1 MGSNSNEHAGPRPV
15 SVVWQ
20 FVCLL
25 APTVMTGFFLVYGLV
40 GLILSGDSKL
50 RWCDEALDV
59 GLMVAMIIIAL
70 NIPVMLYAKW
80 LRLPLRHV
88 LWISPLCH
96 ISIAVLL
103 TMIIGLGSGCY

>member
-1 MGSNSNEHAGPRPV
+1 MGSNDIEQAAPRRV

-20 FVCLL
+20 FICLL
-25 APTVMTGFFLVYGLV
+25 APTVMTGFYLVYALV

-59 GLMVAMIIIAL
+59 GLMVLMIIAAL
-70 NIPVMLYAKW
+70 NLPVMLYALW

-88 LWISPLCH
+88 LWISPIAH
-96 ISIAVLL
+96 IVIAVGL
-103 TMIIGLGSGCY
+103 TLTIALIGGCE